1 MIPDAIEKFI
11 KLASRLPGIGPRQAT
26 RLGFFLAH
34 QEKSSL
40 EELIKSLSEIKSL
53 KLCAQCFL
61 PHASSNGLCPI
72 CRDPKRDF
80 KIIAIVEKETD
91 LISLEQTKQFNGRY
105 LVIGDLRKDGVLES
119 EQRRRLTALKDSL
132 KGDPAKEIIL
142 AFSPTTY
149 GDLNASVIAQ
159 EVRAFA
165 EKITRLGRG
174 IPTGGEVEFADDQ
187 GRTYAQL
194 ALPEHQLLVLHY
206 QPQQAA

>member
-34 QEKSSL
+34 QDKSDL
-40 EELIKSLSEIKSL
+40 EGLIKSLSEIKAL
-53 KLCAQCFL
+53 KLCTQCFL
-61 PHASSNGLCPI
+61 PHANLPASGGSNGLCTI

-91 LISLEQTKQFNGRY
+91 LISLEQTKQYSGRY
-105 LVIGDLRKDGVLES
+105 LIIGDLRKDGVLES
-119 EQRRRLTALKDSL
+119 EQRKRLAVLKESL
-132 KGDPAKEIIL
+132 NGNSSTGSERAKAREIIL

-165 EKITRLGRG
+165 EKVTRLGRG
-174 IPTGGEVEFADDQ
+174 IPTGGEVEFADEDTLSQ
-187 GRTYAQL
+187 
-194 ALPEHQLLVLHY
+194 ALKNRN
-206 QPQQAA
+206 